1 MNYYSSMQ
9 ELIGH
14 TPLVMLGNMGVK
26 PGVNI
31 FVKLELYNPSGSV
44 KDRTALY
51 MLNDAERRGLIRRG
65 GTIVEA
71 TAGNTGLGIAFAALN
86 RGYRI
91 IFVVPDKFSA
101 EKQTL
106 LKALGAEVINTP
118 RHLGMLGA
126 VDKAA
131 EIRASIPGA
140 ISLGQFDNLQNP
152 QAHYETTGPEIYHDL
167 EGRIDYV
174 VAGAG
179 SGGTYSGILRYLK
192 EQNPDIRGVLAD
204 PVGSTMGGG
213 EHADYNIEGIG
224 NDFIAATM
232 DMSLVDEV
240 IKVNDDEA
248 FAGSRLLARQEGIF
262 AGSSS
267 GAALSAALKL
277 AARVERGNIVVVLP
291 DRGDRYFSTQLY
303 ADKQPRQLD
312 FMNHVSKT
320 LLIPLYMRALENR
333 KEKPLLRDSLA
344 DRIISNISYDFSLLE
359 QDSKSGF
366 CCVAR
371 ARYYDDCVRRSAA
384 VHDRVVVV
392 NVGCGLDTRFH
403 RLQDLGNTL
412 FYELDLPDV
421 LELREQLIPENVG
434 NHVPVSMFD
443 ASWMEQ
449 IRDQHPDAH
458 VIIIFEGVLMYYAEE
473 QVKLLLN
480 DITSHFPQGE
490 VFMDMCDRTC
500 LKEKLGLLRD
510 FQANFKMGID
520 SGQDIERIAP
530 HLQLTGQYSKPILGH
545 RSKANW
551 QMLRFKIN

>member
-31 FVKLELYNPSGSV
+31 FAKLELYNPSWSV

-333 KEKPLLRDSLA
+333 KEKPLLHDSLA
-344 DRIISNISYDFSLLE
+344 DRIISNISYDFSQLE
-359 QDSKSGF
+359 PDSKSGF

-384 VHDRVVVV
+384 AHDRVVVV

-551 QMLRFKIN
+551 QMLRFKIK